1 MMTWQLQQ
9 VRWGHSP
16 HVCTV
21 CRRPILLPLACQ
33 REAVAAGV
41 VPRWQAR
48 WLLGVALPPDTG
60 QGLRPTRKLWQGL
73 GWREC
78 TAAAAGASLA
88 VAVVWAL
95 RGAVAALAG
104 DGGGGGWGWPDLWG
118 LFSLQ
123 FDPDM
128 DTGDVA
134 GYAC

>member
-1 MMTWQLQQ
+1 MMTWQLQR
-9 VRWGHSP
+9 VLWGHNP

-48 WLLGVALPPDTG
+48 WLLGVTLPPAAG
-60 QGLRPTRKLWQGL
+60 QGQRPTQKLWQAW

-78 TAAAAGASLA
+78 TAAAGASLA
-88 VAVVWAL
+88 AVAVAWAL
-95 RGAVAALAG
+95 RGAVNALG
-104 DGGGGGWGWPDLWG
+104 GGGGGGWGWPDLWG

-128 DTGDVA
+128 DTVDVA
-134 GYAC
+134 AYAC